1 MGLPAFFEGL
11 PGAPRHNLA
20 LADRRWERLRRGEW
34 QIPQVVSRSG
44 ESLAEPELDVV
55 IAGGTLGI
63 LLAAALQRRGLKV
76 LVMER
81 GILRG
86 REQEWNI
93 SRRELE
99 TFLTLDLLTPEE
111 LETAI
116 ASEYNPARL
125 SFHQSYELW
134 VRDILNVG
142 VDPVYL
148 LATLKEKF
156 LTAGGRLWEQTQF
169 ERLTIHPQGVRVE
182 AQREGGAAAC
192 AARLFIDAMGHFSP
206 IVQQIR
212 GGQKPDAVC
221 LVVGGCAQGYPR
233 NETGDLI
240 ATFTPILHQC
250 QYFWEAFPARDGRTT
265 YLFTYVDAAPERFS
279 LEFLLEE
286 YFAYLPQYQDCEL
299 EALSFK
305 RALWGFFPAYR
316 NSPLQTPYDRVLAIG
331 DSAGAQSPI
340 SFGGFGAMVRHLPRL
355 TTGVA
360 ELLQLDDLS
369 RDNLALLQPYQPNIA
384 VTWLFQKTMSVG
396 LNQKVDPQQINRLM
410 GGIFQ
415 VMAAL
420 GEGVWEPFLT
430 DVIQFGGLSQTLTRA
445 DPRLV
450 LPLLP
455 QIGLD
460 PLADWLKHYFNL
472 GLYSALAPL
481 GERLQPLTQSWSPE
495 QKYRF
500 NQRLQAWRYGAGVEG
515 RSDSS

>member
-1 MGLPAFFEGL
+1 MGLPTFFDQL
-11 PGAPRHNLA
+11 PGAPRQNLA
-20 LADRRWERLRRGEW
+20 LADRRWAQLRQGDLPV
-34 QIPQVVSRSG
+34 PQVAWVSE
-44 ESLAEPELDVV
+44 ESLMEPELDLV

-63 LLAAALQRRGLKV
+63 LLAAALQRRGFKV

-99 TFLTLDLLTPEE
+99 TFLALDLLTPQE

-134 VRDILNVG
+134 VQDILNIG

-148 LATLKEKF
+148 LATLKDKF
-156 LTAGGRLWEQTQF
+156 LAAGGVLWEQTQF
-169 ERLTIHPQGVRVE
+169 ERLTVHPQGVRVE
-182 AQREGGAAAC
+182 VQKEGVAVAC
-192 AARLFIDAMGHFSP
+192 GARLFVDAMGHFSP

-221 LVVGGCAQGYPR
+221 LVVGGCAQGYPH

-240 ATFTPILHQC
+240 ATFTPILNQC

-265 YLFTYVDAAPERFS
+265 YLFTYVDTAPERFS

-286 YFAYLPQYQDCEL
+286 YFAYLPRYQNCEL
-299 EALSFK
+299 ERLTFK

-316 NSPLQTPYDRVLAIG
+316 DSPLQAPYDRVLAVG

-355 TTGVA
+355 TTGAA

-396 LNQKVDPQQINRLM
+396 LNQQVNPQQINQLM

-415 VMAAL
+415 TMAAL
-420 GEGVWEPFLT
+420 GESVWAPFLT
-430 DVIQFGGLSQTLTRA
+430 DVIQFSGLSQTLIRA
-445 DPRLV
+445 NPALV

-455 QIGLD
+455 QIGLE
-460 PLADWLKHYFNL
+460 PLTDWLKHYLNL

-481 GERLQPLTQSWSPE
+481 GEKLQPLTQSWSSE

-500 NQRLQAWRYGAGVEG
+500 NRRLQAWRYGAGLEG
-515 RSDSS
+515 R